1 MDLSVDGALDLRMRI
16 LSAEA
21 RAARGLLDAARHRAD
36 AAPVAAAD
44 HAAWAVRDS
53 AAGALRAFLLL
64 PLPAAAETVLNR
76 RLSVR
81 RRADLAADLAD

>member
-1 MDLSVDGALDLRMRI
+1 MRRR
-16 LSAEA
+16 SP
-21 RAARGLLDAARHRAD
+21 RPTTQPG
-36 AAPVAAAD
+36 
-44 HAAWAVRDS
+44 VRDS

>member
-1 MDLSVDGALDLRMRI
+1 MDLSVDGALDLRMS
-16 LSAEA
+16 SAEA
-21 RAARGLLDAARHRAD
+21 RAARGRWTRPGAERMRRRS
-36 AAPVAAAD
+36 P
-44 HAAWAVRDS
+44 RPTTPPGPYGTRRP
-53 AAGALRAFLLL
+53 GALRAFLLLL